1 MLFRSGRLEIKSMGH
16 YTEVDLISKL
26 KPQEV
31 SPMQV
36 HIELHLEANIPK
48 DRANANE
55 IFLEVTR
62 VSKEAKEKIA
72 LAVIEAYEENIIEV
86 LCDSNVPESKEGL
99 GRHTRKGESKE
110 WCQCRTFERAGYR
123 SDKRRLRGN
132 GFRIKFKPEIG
143 RASCRERV

>member
-1 MLFRSGRLEIKSMGH
+1 MGH

-36 HIELHLEANIPK
+36 FIELQLEVNIPK

-55 IFLEVTR
+55 IFLEVKH

-72 LAVIEAYEENIIEV
+72 LAVVKSI
-86 LCDSNVPESKEGL
+86 
-99 GRHTRKGESKE
+99 
-110 WCQCRTFERAGYR
+110 
-123 SDKRRLRGN
+123 
-132 GFRIKFKPEIG
+132 
-143 RASCRERV
+143 